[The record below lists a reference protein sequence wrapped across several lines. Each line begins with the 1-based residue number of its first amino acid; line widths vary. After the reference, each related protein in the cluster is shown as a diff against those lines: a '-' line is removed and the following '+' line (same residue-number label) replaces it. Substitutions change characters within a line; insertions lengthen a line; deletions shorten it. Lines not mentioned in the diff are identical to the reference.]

1 MSKIISIYLTDDTLE
16 LLDDIAKEESR
27 SRSNLVRKL
36 LIDYNK
42 QKNGD

>member
-1 MSKIISIYLTDDTLE
+1 MSDDALE
-16 LLDDIAKEESR
+16 LLDEIAKEESR

-36 LIDYNK
+36 VIDYNK